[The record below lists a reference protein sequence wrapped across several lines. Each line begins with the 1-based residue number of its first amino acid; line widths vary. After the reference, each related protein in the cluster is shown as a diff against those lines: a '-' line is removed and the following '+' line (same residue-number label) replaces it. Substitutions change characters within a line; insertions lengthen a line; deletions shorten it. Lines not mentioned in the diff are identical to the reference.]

1 MKNFMFNS
9 NAKKKISITSAL
21 FSLLI
26 LFFALNCSFCGNLC
40 SASLSDDNDKPKST
54 INFADDSTFNNF
66 EPSRGEEK
74 TTTEIKTPK
83 EGEEEN
89 HSKEK
94 DETDNSQEKKDEQE
108 SKGKDLC
115 PFLCTIC

>member
-40 SASLSDDNDKPKST
+40 SASLTNDNDKFKST
-54 INFADDSTFNNF
+54 ITDKFADNGTFNNS
-66 EPSRGEEK
+66 ESSRGEEE
-74 TTTEIKTPK
+74 TTAEIEHKV
-83 EGEEEN
+83 EDVD
-89 HSKEK
+89 SKEK
-94 DETDNSQEKKDEQE
+94 DEEEDKTESTEAPE
-108 SKGKDLC
+108 SKRGDLC
-115 PFLCTIC
+115 PFSCLLV

>member
-9 NAKKKISITSAL
+9 NTKKKISITSAL

-40 SASLSDDNDKPKST
+40 SAEYSNSN
-54 INFADDSTFNNF
+54 
-66 EPSRGEEK
+66 EE
-74 TTTEIKTPK
+74 TTTEIENK
-83 EGEEEN
+83 EEEDEN
-89 HSKEK
+89 NFSPKKEETTAEIEHKVEDVDSKEK
-94 DETDNSQEKKDEQE
+94 DETDNSQEKNDEQE